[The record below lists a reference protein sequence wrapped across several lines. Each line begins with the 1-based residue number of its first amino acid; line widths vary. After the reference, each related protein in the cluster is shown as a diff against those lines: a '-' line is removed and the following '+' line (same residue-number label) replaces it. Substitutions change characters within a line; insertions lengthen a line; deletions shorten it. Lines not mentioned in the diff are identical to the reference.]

1 MSNMKS
7 LYKNHSVYFF
17 KNKILMSL
25 VTILFLSS
33 FAVAPFFLNQSLL
46 YNYNWL
52 TYFIVYTIV
61 ILLSLT
67 LCHFFLI
74 SSKKNQYD
82 QILNSLYSNSRK
94 IFISKYLFLL
104 TAFSLLSFLIAI
116 VTTLFM
122 FITFKNNP
130 YNFLY
135 FFAIL
140 LSSFIVFNAFFWIFS
155 LFSSFSKN
163 LIYKNIANVSLG
175 ILLVFPIVL
184 VKSFLPKVN
193 ENKSFSQIMKITEI
207 SKNKINKD
215 YYVAKNYQDLNN
227 SSNFNFDLINTFY
240 FIPITLFNK
249 IMAKNYDVSKFSNA
263 RFSTY
268 FIDNVVKNKEWNNSS
283 DYFIYDLNTK
293 PLVSYNNNELLKLIT
308 KEIYKKVDSQEIIAK
323 VRNIINKLE
332 WKRASLL
339 PEEINLIELLSG
351 KNNKN
356 IQYLRRDWKYFLA
369 NNNQLQNLIINNLN
383 LDFWNL
389 LNEFYNVYSFNA
401 YLNIDIK
408 GANFYFEKIITTN
421 NEYDLKNKIN
431 GIDKE
436 YLKNHFIYF
445 SNNKVFFNNY
455 KLSRFS
461 ISLDNFKK
469 VFKSI
474 NNQDDW
480 AKFIDE
486 NAFSLEKINNILES
500 IYSFSNEF
508 NNIEKIELLPNS
520 SITKYYK
527 DILIPTLMSDT
538 SLNLVYTFLVLLMI
552 MIAMPLTIFKA
563 IKGEI

>member
-1 MSNMKS
+1 MKS
-7 LYKNHSVYFF
+7 LYKNHSVYFS

-283 DYFIYDLNTK
+283 DYFIYDLNTR

-538 SLNLVYTFLVLLMI
+538 NLNLVYTFLVLLMI

>member
-1 MSNMKS
+1 MKS

-227 SSNFNFDLINTFY
+227 SSNFNFDLINTFC

-474 NNQDDW
+474 NTQDDW

>member
-1 MSNMKS
+1 MKS
-7 LYKNHSVYFF
+7 LYKNHSVYFS

-130 YNFLY
+130 FNFLY

>member
-1 MSNMKS
+1 MKS

-155 LFSSFSKN
+155 LFSSFLKN

-332 WKRASLL
+332 WKRANLL

>member
-1 MSNMKS
+1 MKS
-7 LYKNHSVYFF
+7 LYKNHSVYFS

-339 PEEINLIELLSG
+339 PEEINSIELLSG

-369 NNNQLQNLIINNLN
+369 NNHQLQNLIINNLN

>member
-1 MSNMKS
+1 MKS
-7 LYKNHSVYFF
+7 LYKNHSVYFS

-33 FAVAPFFLNQSLL
+33 FAVAPFFLNQLLL

>member
-1 MSNMKS
+1 MKS
-7 LYKNHSVYFF
+7 LYKNHSVYFS

-552 MIAMPLTIFKA
+552 MIAMPFL
-563 IKGEI
+563 

>member
-1 MSNMKS
+1 MKS

-33 FAVAPFFLNQSLL
+33 FAVAPFFFNQSLL

>member
-1 MSNMKS
+1 MKS

-323 VRNIINKLE
+323 VRNIVNKLE

>member
-1 MSNMKS
+1 MKS

-104 TAFSLLSFLIAI
+104 TAFSLLSFPIAI

-552 MIAMPLTIFKA
+552 MIAMPLTILKA